1 MGDVSIALTMGEFW
15 SLKELT
21 ISIPSP
27 VTTEG
32 GIKNECM
39 VVEMR
44 VNIARASEIGLRSFK
59 FRDIWKSTAY
69 AGWNRSPLKK
79 PHLDSG

>member
-1 MGDVSIALTMGEFW
+1 MEF
-15 SLKELT
+15 KELT
-21 ISIPSP
+21 ISVPSP

-32 GIKNECM
+32 GIKNECV

-59 FRDIWKSTAY
+59 FGGIWKSKAY
-69 AGWNRSPLKK
+69 AGWNRSSLKK
-79 PHLDSG
+79 PHLDGG